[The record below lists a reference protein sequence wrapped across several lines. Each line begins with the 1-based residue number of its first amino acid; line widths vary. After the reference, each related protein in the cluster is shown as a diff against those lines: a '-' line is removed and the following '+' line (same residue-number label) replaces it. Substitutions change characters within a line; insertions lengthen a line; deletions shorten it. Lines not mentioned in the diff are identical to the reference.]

1 MGSERPHLGPRTF
14 SAAVKHAAHISRVKK
29 PFARYSRD
37 HDLERRRLL
46 GEDSS
51 SSTDSEEDSQ
61 ADSDGLF
68 PPRAG
73 WTDEDPH
80 PPNPHRGLPVYRTIF
95 MIRRDVICSI
105 GKLDNIYSQISRRSS
120 QR

>member
-1 MGSERPHLGPRTF
+1 MPTQRPSLGSRTF
-14 SAAVKHAAHISRVKK
+14 SAAAKHAVRVSRVKK
-29 PFARYSRD
+29 QREQPFTGYSRD

-46 GEDSS
+46 GDDSS
-51 SSTDSEEDSQ
+51 SSADSEEESQ

-68 PPRAG
+68 PPRTG

-80 PPNPHRGLPVYRTIF
+80 PPNPHQGLPVYRTIF

-105 GKLDNIYSQISRRSS
+105 GR
-120 QR
+120 

>member
-1 MGSERPHLGPRTF
+1 MVSERPGLGPRTF
-14 SAAVKHAAHISRVKK
+14 SAAVKHAARVPRMKK
-29 PFARYSRD
+29 PFVGYSRN

-46 GEDSS
+46 GDDSS
-51 SSTDSEEDSQ
+51 SSTDSEEESQ

-80 PPNPHRGLPVYRTIF
+80 PPNPHQGLPVYRTIF
-95 MIRRDVICSI
+95 MIRRHVICSI
-105 GKLDNIYSQISRRSS
+105 GRLEAFPACVACKNSQG
-120 QR
+120 